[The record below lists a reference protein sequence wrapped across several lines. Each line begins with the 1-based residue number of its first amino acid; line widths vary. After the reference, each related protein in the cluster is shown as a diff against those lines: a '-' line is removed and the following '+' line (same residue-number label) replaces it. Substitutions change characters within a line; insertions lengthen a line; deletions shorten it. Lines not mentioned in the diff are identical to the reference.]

1 MKQHRSSAVN
11 TNYVSV
17 NSMTDFEA
25 SRNLAISA
33 HGRLPSGS
41 RTLLR
46 LHRAM
51 LFLIHF
57 FRRISNVDETD
68 KLSQLALE
76 SYNNTLAQHHN
87 WSIRNVV
94 KLALRTLPTRTGLLK
109 EIGNYS
115 EMQLCKEMEE
125 LANVL
130 QKVYSIIEQIYEK
143 NNFLNLP

>member
-1 MKQHRSSAVN
+1 MKQHSSSAVRD
-11 TNYVSV
+11 NYVSV
-17 NSMTDFEA
+17 NSMIDFEV
-25 SRNLAISA
+25 SKNLVRSV

-57 FRRISNVDETD
+57 FRRVSNAGVTDE
-68 KLSQLALE
+68 LSQLALE
-76 SYNNTLAQHHN
+76 SYNDTLAQHHN
-87 WSIRNVV
+87 CAIRNVV
-94 KLALRTLPTRTGLLK
+94 KLALLTLPTRTGLLK

-125 LANVL
+125 LADVL
-130 QKVYSIIEQIYEK
+130 QKVYSIIQQIYEK
-143 NNFLNLP
+143 NIFLNLP